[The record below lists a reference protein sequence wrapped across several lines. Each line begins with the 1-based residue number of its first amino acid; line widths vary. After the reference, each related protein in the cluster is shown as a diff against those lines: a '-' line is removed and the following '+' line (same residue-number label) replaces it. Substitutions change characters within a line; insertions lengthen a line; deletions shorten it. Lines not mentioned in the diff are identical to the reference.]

1 MRFRDREDAGQ
12 RLADLLEHYR
22 GHSDVLVLAVPRGGV
37 PVARVVADRLGVPMD
52 LLLVRK
58 LGVPGQEEL
67 AMGAIA
73 DGDIVLNQEVARHVP
88 QHEIDRVIEQEQ
100 EELQRRNN
108 AYGRTPLDVRNR
120 TAIVVDD
127 GLATGASMRA
137 AVQALRQRGP
147 SKIVVAVPTAPE
159 HTCRV
164 FANIVDEVVCV
175 TMPEPFGAVGRAYKD
190 FSQVSDHE
198 VRELLA
204 AGPGDRPGR

>member
-1 MRFRDREDAGQ
+1 
-12 RLADLLEHYR
+12 
-22 GHSDVLVLAVPRGGV
+22 
-37 PVARVVADRLGVPMD
+37 MD